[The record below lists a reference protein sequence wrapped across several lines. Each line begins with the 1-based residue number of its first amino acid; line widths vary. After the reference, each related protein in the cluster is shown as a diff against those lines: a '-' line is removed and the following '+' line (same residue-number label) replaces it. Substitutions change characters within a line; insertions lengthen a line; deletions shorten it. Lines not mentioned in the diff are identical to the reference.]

1 MNKKNVLVIEDEK
14 AIQRLLQ
21 ITLESNGYR
30 VTLAVNGQQGIQ
42 LAASLVPDIILLDLG
57 LPDVTGMEV
66 IENLKQWFSN
76 SIIVLSVLNNEET
89 IVDAL
94 DKGACDYLTKPFRS
108 AELMARMRSALRRTQ
123 SDGPLSIQQFGDIE
137 IDFSAR
143 ILRRDG
149 DTVKL
154 TTTEFNLLSLLSQ
167 NVGRV
172 VTHRYLLKEIWG
184 INHQND
190 TQYLRVFIGNLR
202 KKIEMDPH
210 EPQHIITVS
219 GVGYRFS

>member
-143 ILRRDG
+143 ILRRNG
-149 DTVKL
+149 DAVKL

>member
-1 MNKKNVLVIEDEK
+1 MNRKNVLVIEDEK

-30 VTLAVNGQQGIQ
+30 VTQAMNGQQGIQ

-57 LPDVTGMEV
+57 LPDMTGMEV

-94 DKGACDYLTKPFRS
+94 DKGACDFLTKPFRS
-108 AELMARMRSALRRTQ
+108 AELMARMRSALRRTL

-143 ILRRDG
+143 TLRRNDE
-149 DTVKL
+149 TIKL

-202 KKIEMDPH
+202 KKIELDPH